1 MLQKFHEISQT
12 MIEREIKILTNSF
25 KEGLLIGKNSFNRVK
40 NINTL
45 ESYLK

>member
-1 MLQKFHEISQT
+1 MLQKFHELSQA
-12 MIEREIKILTNSF
+12 MLNREIKTLTNCF
-25 KEGLLIGKNSFNRVK
+25 NEGLLIGKNSFNRVK